1 MSTKESIIA
10 LDGMG
15 GDNAPFSVIKAC
27 EMLSCSENIKIIIVG
42 DEKQIKDKIN
52 FEKYPFVTL
61 EHCEKSIK
69 MDNKINLK
77 LFKEKDNSMVRTISL
92 VKRGMAHCALS
103 AGNTAAFVS
112 YSISELGLIKNIA
125 RPAIALLM
133 PDTTGRGII
142 FIDGGANIKAKPV
155 HLIQSA
161 VMGTLYAEYVFGI
174 RNPRV
179 ALLNRGEEETKGDEL
194 RRESFA
200 LMSENRRINFIGNI
214 EGHNIFTQ
222 KADVIIT
229 DGFTGNVVLKVSEG
243 VTRAFRTILMK
254 EIQKSIRGKVGVFFI
269 RNILKD
275 FAKKADYAEYG
286 GGLLLGV
293 DGIVIISHGRSSPR
307 AIYNAIRLG
316 KRIVSSGFIEK
327 LKKDMETIQW
337 EMQ

>member
-1 MSTKESIIA
+1 MATEEIIIS

-15 GDNAPFSVIKAC
+15 GDNAPFSVVKAC
-27 EMLSCSENIKIIIVG
+27 QMFSPSEKIKIILIG

-52 FEKYPFVTL
+52 LERYPFVIL
-61 EHCEKSIK
+61 EHCENYIK
-69 MDNKINLK
+69 MDDKINLK
-77 LFKEKDNSMVRTISL
+77 LLKEKDNSMVRTISMI
-92 VKRGMAHCALS
+92 KEGKAHCALS

-112 YSISELGLIKNIA
+112 YSISELGLIKNVD

-142 FIDGGANIKAKPV
+142 FIDAGANIKVKPL
-155 HLIQSA
+155 HLLQSA
-161 VMGTLYAEYVFGI
+161 VMGALYAEYVFGI
-174 RNPRV
+174 KNPRV
-179 ALLNRGEEETKGDEL
+179 ALLNIGEEESKGDEL

-200 LMSENRRINFIGNI
+200 LMSKSKRINFTGNV
-214 EGHNIFTQ
+214 EGHSIFTQ
-222 KADVIIT
+222 RADVIIT

-254 EIQKSIRGKVGVFFI
+254 EIQKSFKGKIGAFLMQDI
-269 RNILKD
+269 LRN

-293 DGIVIISHGRSSPR
+293 NGIVIISHGRSSPR
-307 AIYNAIRLG
+307 AIYNAIKLG
-316 KRIVSSGFIEK
+316 KKIVSSEFMEI

-337 EMQ
+337 EM